1 MGQKVNPVG
10 FRVGFIRKPDSS
22 WFASKSSYAGKLME
36 DEKIRT
42 YLGARMSK
50 ASVAR
55 ILIERA
61 GKKITVTIRTA
72 RPGIVIGK
80 SGSEVDK
87 VKEELKKLTNQE
99 IELNIVE
106 IKRPDLEAKLVALQ
120 IAQQIR
126 ARMPYKRVVKQCV
139 AAVIRSGAQ
148 GVKIKVSGRLDGA
161 EMARSDEFKEGSVP
175 LHTLRNDIDYTAVEA
190 HTIYGRIGIKVW
202 ISRGDFAVNQSQRSA
217 SKPNRVAERSIVF
230 SREKKETVTKSPTI

>member
-22 WFASKSSYAGKLME
+22 WFASKSSYAQKLME
-36 DEKIRT
+36 DEKIRS
-42 YLGARMSK
+42 YLDARMAK
-50 ASVAR
+50 ASVAKV
-55 ILIERA
+55 LVERA

-80 SGSEVDK
+80 SGAEVDK
-87 VKEELKKLTNQE
+87 VKEELKKLTKKDV
-99 IELNIVE
+99 ELNILEV
-106 IKRPDLEAKLVALQ
+106 KKPDLEAKLVALQ

-126 ARMPYKRVVKQCV
+126 GRMSYKRAVKQCL
-139 AAVIRSGAQ
+139 AAVVRSGAQ

-161 EMARSDEFKEGSVP
+161 EMARSDVFKEGSVP
-175 LHTLRNDIDYTAVEA
+175 LHTLRNDIDYVSLEA

-202 ISRGDFAVNQSQRSA
+202 ISRGDVSLHHLQRPSN
-217 SKPNRVAERSIVF
+217 KPTRVGEKNIHS
-230 SREKKETVTKSPTI
+230 SRLRK

>member
-22 WFASKSSYAGKLME
+22 WFASKTSYAEKLME

-42 YLGARMSK
+42 YLDARMAK

-80 SGSEVDK
+80 SGAEVDK
-87 VKEELKKLTNQE
+87 VKEELKKLTKKE
-99 IELNIVE
+99 VELNVVE
-106 IKRPDLEAKLVALQ
+106 VKRPDLEAKLVALQ

-126 ARMPYKRVVKQCV
+126 GRMPYKRVVKQCI

-202 ISRGDFAVNQSQRSA
+202 ISRGDVAINQPNRSA
-217 SKPNRVAERSIVF
+217 GKPSRAGEKAILS
-230 SREKKETVTKSPTI
+230 SRERK

>member
-22 WFASKSSYAGKLME
+22 WFASKASYAEKLME
-36 DEKIRT
+36 DEKIRA
-42 YLGARMSK
+42 YLDARMAK

-80 SGSEVDK
+80 SGTEVDK
-87 VKEELKKLTNQE
+87 VKEELKKLTKKE
-99 IELNIVE
+99 VELNIAEV
-106 IKRPDLEAKLVALQ
+106 KKPDLEAKLVALQ

-126 ARMPYKRVVKQCV
+126 GRMPYKRVVKQSI

-175 LHTLRNDIDYTAVEA
+175 LHTLRNDIDYTAVDA

-202 ISRGDFAVNQSQRSA
+202 ISRGDVAIHHAQRSA
-217 SKPNRVAERSIVF
+217 GKPSRIGEKAIAP
-230 SREKKETVTKSPTI
+230 SRERR

>member
-22 WFASKSSYAGKLME
+22 WFASKSSYVEKLME

-42 YLGARMSK
+42 YLDARMAK

-61 GKKITVTIRTA
+61 GKKITITIRTA

-80 SGSEVDK
+80 SGAEVDK
-87 VKEELKKLTNQE
+87 VKEELKKLTKKE
-99 IELNIVE
+99 VELNIVE
-106 IKRPDLEAKLVALQ
+106 IKKPDLEAKLVGLQ

-126 ARMPYKRVVKQCV
+126 GRMPYKRVVKQAI

-148 GVKIKVSGRLDGA
+148 GVKIKLSGRLDGA

-202 ISRGDFAVNQSQRSA
+202 ISRGDVAVNHLQRS
-217 SKPNRVAERSIVF
+217 VG
-230 SREKKETVTKSPTI
+230 KSPKVGDKGFLSSKERK

>member
-10 FRVGFIRKPDSS
+10 FRVGFIRKSDSS
-22 WFASKSSYAGKLME
+22 WFASKSSYPEKLME
-36 DEKIRT
+36 DEKIRA
-42 YLGARMSK
+42 YLEARMAK

-80 SGSEVDK
+80 SGAEVDK
-87 VKEELKKLTNQE
+87 VKEELKKLTKQE
-99 IELNIVE
+99 VELNIVE

-126 ARMPYKRVVKQCV
+126 GRMPYKRAVKQCV

-202 ISRGDFAVNQSQRSA
+202 ISRGDVAANQSGRSA
-217 SKPNRVAERSIVF
+217 GKPNRVGERSIAS
-230 SREKKETVTKSPTI
+230 SREKKRSSN

>member
-10 FRVGFIRKPDSS
+10 FRVGFIRKSDSS
-22 WFASKSSYAGKLME
+22 WFASKASYAEKLME
-36 DEKIRT
+36 DEKVRT
-42 YLGARMSK
+42 YLDTRMAK
-50 ASVAR
+50 ASVSR

-80 SGSEVDK
+80 SGAEVDK
-87 VKEELKKLTNQE
+87 VKEELKKLTKKE
-99 IELNIVE
+99 VELNIVE
-106 IKRPDLEAKLVALQ
+106 VKKPDLEAKLIALQ

-126 ARMPYKRVVKQCV
+126 GRMPYKRLVKQSI
-139 AAVIRSGAQ
+139 AAVMRAGAQ

-175 LHTLRNDIDYTAVEA
+175 LHTLRNDIDYIALEA

-202 ISRGDFAVNQSQRSA
+202 ISRGDAALNRVQRSG
-217 SKPNRVAERSIVF
+217 SKPSKVGEKSISL
-230 SREKKETVTKSPTI
+230 SRERK